1 MKVLPT
7 DQLAGVSLDVAEAML
22 RETGTLKPGELL
34 VVIDI
39 EADPRLVDQ
48 PNEVLGRLA
57 LPETSAAIPVHRTH
71 TKTGATENTRRDP
84 QRQARQPC

>member
-39 EADPRLVDQ
+39 EHRLGYVEADPRLVDQ

-71 TKTGATENTRRDP
+71 TTGATENTRPRKGT
-84 QRQARQPC
+84 